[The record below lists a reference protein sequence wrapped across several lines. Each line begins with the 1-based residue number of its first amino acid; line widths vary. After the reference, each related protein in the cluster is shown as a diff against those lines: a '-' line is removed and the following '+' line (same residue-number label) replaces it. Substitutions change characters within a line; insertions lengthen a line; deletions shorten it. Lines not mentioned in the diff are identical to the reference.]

1 MKKFSSCQNYV
12 TVNWYSFS
20 KSDGQMVCKSR
31 DIIVRR
37 PSDLMDVLA
46 FARSLR
52 EQTPYHIQVTDGQ
65 RCICF
70 SV

>member
-1 MKKFSSCQNYV
+1 MKHCQNYV
-12 TVNWYSFS
+12 TVNWYLFS
-20 KSDGQMVCKSR
+20 KRNETMVCHSR
-31 DIIVRR
+31 DFIVRR

-52 EQTPYHIQVTDGQ
+52 EQTPYHIQVTDGV
-65 RCICF
+65 RCYCF